1 MHKVIRITLLAVVVW
16 LTSTVVMAGTI
27 GPFIGIVNRTD
38 CGGFWRYDFNYET
51 VDVDGET
58 PIVLS
63 AAIFLSPDVHDK
75 RVKAKGCGLI
85 NHFTITADYQCPT
98 HVSNRLSQEGALAN
112 THYILIE
119 SDGFGFGI
127 DVERNP
133 R

>member
-1 MHKVIRITLLAVVVW
+1 MCIEIFLYSLE
-16 LTSTVVMAGTI
+16 I
-27 GPFIGIVNRTD
+27 GN
-38 CGGFWRYDFNYET
+38 
-51 VDVDGET
+51 
-58 PIVLS
+58 

-85 NHFTITADYQCPT
+85 NHFTIMADYQCPT

-127 DVERNP
+127 DVERNQ
-133 R
+133 RTQASFMC

>member
-1 MHKVIRITLLAVVVW
+1 MPPSFYPLMCM
-16 LTSTVVMAGTI
+16 TSG
-27 GPFIGIVNRTD
+27 
-38 CGGFWRYDFNYET
+38 
-51 VDVDGET
+51 
-58 PIVLS
+58 
-63 AAIFLSPDVHDK
+63 
-75 RVKAKGCGLI
+75 KAKGCGLI
-85 NHFTITADYQCPT
+85 NHFTIMADYQCPT